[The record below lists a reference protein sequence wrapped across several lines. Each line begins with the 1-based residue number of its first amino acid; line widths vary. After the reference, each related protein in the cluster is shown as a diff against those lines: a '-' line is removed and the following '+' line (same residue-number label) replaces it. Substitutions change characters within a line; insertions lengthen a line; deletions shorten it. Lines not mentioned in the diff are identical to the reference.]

1 MTDRDRSSIWPRG
14 QKQPQ
19 NCGKH
24 FFYYNYFLLLLLGGG
39 CGARRIDFSRGVGLF
54 YIDFVVKAKN
64 PPWIRGGGGLIGF
77 DLTDGLHR
85 DVPIWLNTHLA
96 AENWWDTSSA
106 PLEIKDESEWSIF
119 WPNHHWM
126 WVEWQQVKMTWL
138 HFDSICASHRIMMNL
153 SQQMAL
159 PTKYYLK

>member
-24 FFYYNYFLLLLLGGG
+24 FYYYNYFLLLLLGGG

-64 PPWIRGGGGLIGF
+64 PPWIRGGGDSLVLIS
-77 DLTDGLHR
+77 LTDYIGMS
-85 DVPIWLNTHLA
+85 P
-96 AENWWDTSSA
+96 
-106 PLEIKDESEWSIF
+106 
-119 WPNHHWM
+119 
-126 WVEWQQVKMTWL
+126 
-138 HFDSICASHRIMMNL
+138 
-153 SQQMAL
+153 
-159 PTKYYLK
+159 YG